1 MSTEGTVIGQMEFPT
16 IEEHTVPVVPPPPT
30 DAPNAGITPVAPNP
44 GITSVAPN
52 PGITPVSTNAEITNA
67 GIKQE
72 FIESK
77 EQNEGPTI
85 LSDEVVL
92 ELTEEFLTE
101 ILKTVD
107 DLCNKIKNGDPD
119 LERTLEVNQILNYG
133 VNCYRQVKLLV
144 QNFITRWHILMRGHS
159 VITYVKKR
167 GRWYHHV

>member
-1 MSTEGTVIGQMEFPT
+1 MSTEETVSVQMEFAT
-16 IEEHTVPVVPPPPT
+16 IEEHTVTVVAPPPT

-44 GITSVAPN
+44 GITPVAP
-52 PGITPVSTNAEITNA
+52 NAEITNA

-77 EQNEGPTI
+77 EQNEGTTI

-133 VNCYRQVKLLV
+133 VNCYR
-144 QNFITRWHILMRGHS
+144 
-159 VITYVKKR
+159 
-167 GRWYHHV
+167 

>member
-1 MSTEGTVIGQMEFPT
+1 MSTEETVSVQMEFAT
-16 IEEHTVPVVPPPPT
+16 IEEHTVTVVAPPPT

-52 PGITPVSTNAEITNA
+52 PGITPVAPNPGITTVAPNAGISNA

-77 EQNEGPTI
+77 EQNEGTTI

-133 VNCYRQVKLLV
+133 VNCYR
-144 QNFITRWHILMRGHS
+144 
-159 VITYVKKR
+159 
-167 GRWYHHV
+167 

>member
-1 MSTEGTVIGQMEFPT
+1 MSTEETVSVQMEFAT
-16 IEEHTVPVVPPPPT
+16 IEEHTVTVVAPPPT

-52 PGITPVSTNAEITNA
+52 PGISPVAPNPGITPVAPNAGISNA

-77 EQNEGPTI
+77 EQNEGTTI

-107 DLCNKIKNGDPD
+107 ELCNKIKNGDPD

-133 VNCYRQVKLLV
+133 VNCYR
-144 QNFITRWHILMRGHS
+144 
-159 VITYVKKR
+159 
-167 GRWYHHV
+167 

>member
-1 MSTEGTVIGQMEFPT
+1 MSTEETVSVQMEFAT
-16 IEEHTVPVVPPPPT
+16 IEEHTVTVVAPPPT

-52 PGITPVSTNAEITNA
+52 PGIAPVAPNPGITPVAPNAGISNA

-77 EQNEGPTI
+77 EQNEGTTI

-133 VNCYRQVKLLV
+133 VNCYR
-144 QNFITRWHILMRGHS
+144 
-159 VITYVKKR
+159 
-167 GRWYHHV
+167 

>member
-1 MSTEGTVIGQMEFPT
+1 MSTEETVSVQMEFAT
-16 IEEHTVPVVPPPPT
+16 IEEHTVTVVAPPPT
-30 DAPNAGITPVAPNP
+30 DAPNAGITPVAPNAGITSVVPNP

-52 PGITPVSTNAEITNA
+52 PGITPVAPNPGISPVAPNAGISNA

-133 VNCYRQVKLLV
+133 VNCYR
-144 QNFITRWHILMRGHS
+144 
-159 VITYVKKR
+159 
-167 GRWYHHV
+167 

>member
-1 MSTEGTVIGQMEFPT
+1 MSTEETVSVQMEFAT
-16 IEEHTVPVVPPPPT
+16 IEEHTVTVVAPPPT

-52 PGITPVSTNAEITNA
+52 PGITPVDPNPGITPVAPNAGISNA

-77 EQNEGPTI
+77 EQNEGTTI

-133 VNCYRQVKLLV
+133 VNCYR
-144 QNFITRWHILMRGHS
+144 
-159 VITYVKKR
+159 
-167 GRWYHHV
+167 